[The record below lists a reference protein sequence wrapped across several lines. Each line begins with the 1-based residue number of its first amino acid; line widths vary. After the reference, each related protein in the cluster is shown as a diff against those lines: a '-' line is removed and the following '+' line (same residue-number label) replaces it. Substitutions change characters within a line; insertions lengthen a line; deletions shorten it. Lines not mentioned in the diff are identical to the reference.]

1 MCVDDKLLVN
11 LEGLIGQTNRLIPG
25 VVLGSARIT
34 VGNLYT
40 WTKGKVVRGNR
51 RQEKA
56 PWTRVL
62 W

>member
-40 WTKGKVVRGNR
+40 KGKVVRGNR